1 MRDPSYVLIIYDV
14 YPLNTEANINRK
26 VRNELERIGYEIASN
41 VVISWKSRNEV
52 ERCLLKIKDDIIRR
66 IETSRERVELTY
78 SIIELSNEQ
87 YRALRN
93 LVSKRLE
100 KECDKLIRRVENI
113 INKLKACSKDEVKKI
128 RREFLAIDKEY
139 KRIVNLHS
147 ALDVKHA
154 LFEKLIHLMRRAYME
169 FYKRS

>member
-1 MRDPSYVLIIYDV
+1 MRNSNYVLIIYDV
-14 YPLNTEANINRK
+14 YSLNAEIHIDRR
-26 VRNELERIGYEIASN
+26 VRNELEKIGYEIANN
-41 VVISWKSRNEV
+41 VVISWKSRSEV

-66 IETSRERVELTY
+66 IEASRERAELAY
-78 SIIELSNEQ
+78 SIIELSDEQ

-113 INKLKACSKDEVKKI
+113 INKLRACSRDEVKRVRK
-128 RREFLAIDKEY
+128 EFLTIDKEY

-147 ALDVKHA
+147 ALDVRHA

-169 FYKRS
+169 FYRRS